1 MLTNIPSGIHQEHIY
16 PYLNGKCAQQLYRTY
31 KSELPSYVVTD
42 AYIREWNKRSLL
54 KRVKWILKS
63 QHRWTIHLISSLDT
77 PIMQQL
83 SFAHCKETIPAEQTV
98 YINGLKHLK
107 MWITVYDALGVILN
121 ESTPDSFV
129 NTIHLNVYRKYYTG
143 SSIVRAVL
151 PSLNKVLFQL
161 HQPEIESEAH
171 PWKG

>member
-1 MLTNIPSGIHQEHIY
+1 MLVNLPSGLIQEYIY
-16 PYLNGKCAQQLYRTY
+16 PYLNGKCAQQFYRTC
-31 KSELPSYVVTD
+31 KTDISSYVVTD
-42 AYIREWNKRSLL
+42 SYIRVWNKRPLL

-63 QHRWTIHLISSLDT
+63 QHRWKIHLISSLET
-77 PIMQQL
+77 PIIQQL
-83 SFAHCKETIPAEQTV
+83 SFAHCKENISAGQTV

-129 NTIHLNVYRKYYTG
+129 NTIHLNVYRKYHLG
-143 SSIVRAVL
+143 SSIIQTIL
-151 PSLNKVLFQL
+151 PSLNKVMFQL